1 MRVWRDPK
9 AQRILTAN
17 FLLVLGA
24 SLTFMA
30 VPWLIIQ
37 RENGNEILGYSN
49 TVITF
54 LVLLLMPYFGKLV
67 DRTSRK
73 RVVLGYLL
81 FGLTLN
87 CTVAGL
93 TVITGKVELWHLLTV
108 FSLGSLGAT
117 VYYPAQFALNQE
129 IFASEQ
135 YESLSGAVEI
145 QWQAGAMIAGAI
157 GAFLV
162 GRVPLWI
169 ILLLDSTTYLTS
181 FLLLVGLP
189 YQQKL
194 KPAGGNAWR
203 LMFEGFSYLRERP
216 RLTFVLLASFLPF
229 MALMVSNFLSPIF
242 VHDVLRRG
250 ADVYAIGEITYA
262 VGAITAGLVI
272 PDVNHRF
279 GLVRTLL
286 LTIGIFMVATALNPL
301 APVAIVFW
309 FSFTLQGLG
318 NAGARVARS
327 ILVLKTVPNE
337 IIGRV
342 NLFYSGA
349 ERLLRSLTLFA
360 ATSLL
365 TSSSALAVYWL
376 LAAIA
381 GVAWLMVWTCRGFR
395 EYPIPPTK
403 PVVTAV

>member
-1 MRVWRDPK
+1 MTVWRDPK

-24 SLTFMA
+24 SVTFMA
-30 VPWLIIQ
+30 IPWLVIQ
-37 RENGNEILGYSN
+37 RENGNKILGYSN

-54 LVLLLMPYFGKLV
+54 LVLLLLPYFGKLV
-67 DRTSRK
+67 DRNSRK

-87 CTVAGL
+87 L
-93 TVITGKVELWHLLTV
+93 TIAVLTMITGRVELWHLLTV

-117 VYYPAQFALNQE
+117 IYYPAQFALNQE

-135 YESLSGAVEI
+135 YESLSGAIEI
-145 QWQAGAMIAGAI
+145 QWQAGAMIAGGI
-157 GAFLV
+157 GALLV
-162 GRVPLWI
+162 GRVPLWL

-181 FLLLVGLP
+181 FLLLIGLP
-189 YQQKL
+189 YERKL
-194 KPAGGNAWR
+194 KPANTDAWR
-203 LMFEGFSYLRERP
+203 MMFEGFTYLRERP

-242 VHDVLRRG
+242 VHDVLRQG
-250 ADVYAIGEITYA
+250 AEVYGIGEMSYAIG
-262 VGAITAGLVI
+262 AIAAGLVI
-272 PDVNHRF
+272 PHVNHRF

-286 LTIGIFMVATALNPL
+286 ITIGIFAVAVALNPL
-301 APVAIVFW
+301 APTAIVFW

-349 ERLLRSLTLFA
+349 ERLLRALTLFV
-360 ATSLL
+360 ATSVI
-365 TSSSALAVYWL
+365 TSFSAQGAYWL
-376 LAAIA
+376 LVVIVGIA
-381 GVAWLMVWTCRGFR
+381 WFMVWMCRGFR

-403 PVVTAV
+403 PVVTAA

>member
-9 AQRILTAN
+9 AQRILTSN

-24 SLTFMA
+24 SITFMA
-30 VPWLIIQ
+30 ISWLIIQ
-37 RENGNEILGYSN
+37 RDNGNEILGYSN
-49 TVITF
+49 TAITF
-54 LVLLLMPYFGKLV
+54 LVLLLLPYFGKLV

-87 CTVAGL
+87 STIAAI
-93 TVITGKVELWHLLTV
+93 TVITGRVELWHLLTV
-108 FSLGSLGAT
+108 FGLGSLT
-117 VYYPAQFALNQE
+117 PTHPAQFALNQE

-135 YESLSGAVEI
+135 YESLSGAIEI
-145 QWQAGAMIAGAI
+145 QWQAGAMIAGGL

-162 GRVPLWI
+162 GRVPLWL

-181 FLLLVGLP
+181 FVLLAGLP
-189 YQQKL
+189 YQQKV
-194 KPAGGNAWR
+194 KPADTNAWR
-203 LMFEGFSYLRERP
+203 MMFEGFTYLHERP
-216 RLTFVLLASFLPF
+216 RLTLVLLASFLPF

-242 VHDVLRRG
+242 VHDVLRQG
-250 ADVYAIGEITYA
+250 AEVYGIGEMSYAI
-262 VGAITAGLVI
+262 GAITAGLVI
-272 PDVNHRF
+272 PHINHRF

-286 LTIGIFMVATALNPL
+286 ITIGIFIVAVTLNPL
-301 APVAIVFW
+301 APMAIVFW
-309 FSFTLQGLG
+309 FSFTLQGVG

-342 NLFYSGA
+342 NLFYAGA
-349 ERLLRSLTLFA
+349 ERLLRALTLFA
-360 ATSLL
+360 ATCLL
-365 TSSSALAVYWL
+365 ASFDSQAVYWL
-376 LAAIA
+376 LAVIVGIA
-381 GVAWLMVWTCRGFR
+381 WFIVWMCRGFR
-395 EYPIPPTK
+395 EYPIPPSK

>member
-24 SLTFMA
+24 SITFMA
-30 VPWLIIQ
+30 IPWLIIQ

-49 TVITF
+49 TIITF
-54 LVLLLMPYFGKLV
+54 LVLLLLPYFGKLV

-87 CTVAGL
+87 CTIAVL
-93 TVITGKVELWHLLTV
+93 TVITGRVELWHLLTV

-117 VYYPAQFALNQE
+117 IYYPAQFALNQE

-135 YESLSGAVEI
+135 YESLSGAIEI
-145 QWQAGAMIAGAI
+145 QWQAGAMIAGGV
-157 GAFLV
+157 GALLV
-162 GRVPLWI
+162 GRVPLWL
-169 ILLLDSTTYLTS
+169 ILFLDSTTYLTS

-189 YQQKL
+189 YQRKL
-194 KPAGGNAWR
+194 QPADTNAWR
-203 LMFEGFSYLRERP
+203 MMFEGFTYLRERP

-250 ADVYAIGEITYA
+250 AAVYGIGEMSYAIG
-262 VGAITAGLVI
+262 AIIAGLVI
-272 PDVNHRF
+272 PHVNHRF

-286 LTIGIFMVATALNPL
+286 ITIGIFMVAVALNPL
-301 APVAIVFW
+301 APIAVVFW
-309 FSFTLQGLG
+309 LSFTLQGLG
-318 NAGARVARS
+318 NAGARVART

-360 ATSLL
+360 ATSLI
-365 TSSSALAVYWL
+365 TSFSAQSAYWL
-376 LAAIA
+376 LVFIV
-381 GVAWLMVWTCRGFR
+381 GVAWLMVWMCRGFR
-395 EYPIPPTK
+395 EYPIPPSK